1 MVVGTNKKGMAFVGF
16 FFKKI
21 NNIIFK
27 MDINSYILKI
37 NKNNIYLFRES
48 TYSLLHI
55 LRVSILILKK

>member
-1 MVVGTNKKGMAFVGF
+1 
-16 FFKKI
+16 
-21 NNIIFK
+21 